1 MSFNYFPA
9 FGGIA
14 SSKSLSNA
22 YDIVEFDNLLS
33 QERLRIYVTKG
44 SDGARLKNHIINN
57 DRFLWTGGFGR
68 DIDLK
73 TFDQFKNDEKFILV
87 EFNSNTLNI
96 YTDHYSRIPLFFSI
110 ENDTLYFSNS
120 LRMLKKLKSSQSFN
134 VDYRGLLF
142 YYNFGFTN
150 YTDYLEE
157 NIESVSGG
165 KQISFDLEKNVLN
178 QKSYYDIYRKEF
190 DPSLRNATL
199 KDNVQSIDNA
209 IFNSTKKTLNHFD
222 KIGVAMSGG
231 VDSGYLAQ
239 KINECGRNFNS
250 YSIGYKDGY
259 DEFDRVDY
267 LSKVLNF
274 ETKKIVIDEKDII
287 DNYIK
292 VSEYSSYPI
301 YFNNSILNFVYEEA
315 NRDNVDVIFDG
326 DGADRM
332 FLGSNSFI
340 RLNKVLSVYK
350 LSKKTNLQHLIPY
363 FLKFFKNSTIQNL
376 RFYFERFNHGTP
388 FYGLRQLSNFNSY
401 DKDFET
407 LLNDIALPKEIPDS
421 VKLDDWKYFIMFS
434 IYYFSPCFLHN
445 QYELQMKHNIASNP
459 QFWTDDLVDLALNMP
474 LEQKIHKKTTKF
486 ALREA
491 AKTKIDDGYWN
502 LSKIGLQNCYTY
514 IKSKKVG
521 KDFIHS
527 YINTIKKTEEYLYL
541 VENTPNTN
549 IDPERLLPYYI
560 WKEKLVK

>member
-1 MSFNYFPA
+1 MSFNYLPA

-22 YDIVEFDNLLS
+22 HDIVEFDNLLS
-33 QERLRIYVTKG
+33 QERLRIYVTKE

-87 EFNSNTLNI
+87 EFASNTLNI

-110 ENDTLYFSNS
+110 ENDTLYFSNN
-120 LRMLKKLKSSQSFN
+120 LRMLQRLKSSQNFK
-134 VDYRGLLF
+134 VDYKGLLF
-142 YYNFGFTN
+142 YYNFGFSN
-150 YTDYLEE
+150 YNNYLEE

-165 KQISFDLEKNVLN
+165 KHLSFDLEKNVLN
-178 QKSYYDIYRKEF
+178 QTPYYDIYAKE
-190 DPSLRNATL
+190 TL
-199 KDNVQSIDNA
+199 PKASDNNLSSNIQSIDNA
-209 IFNSTKKTLNHFD
+209 LLKGTKKTLSHFT
-222 KIGVAMSGG
+222 KIGIAMSGG

-239 KINECGRNFNS
+239 KIYECGRNFNS

-340 RLNKVLSVYK
+340 RLNKVLSMYK
-350 LSKKTNLQHLIPY
+350 LSKKPDLHHLIPY

-407 LLNDIALPKEIPDS
+407 LLNEIALPKEIPDS

-502 LSKIGLQNCYTY
+502 LSKIGLQNSYSF
-514 IKSKKVG
+514 IQSKKMG